1 MIKFQIK
8 ANILLIIVQLFC
20 KPIFPAEYY
29 VHNANEIRT
38 AMAQVQPG
46 DTLTMANSIWVDE
59 DIDFSGNG
67 TENNPIILRAETPGN
82 VILTGKSRLDIIG
95 SYLIV
100 DGLYFL
106 RGYLT
111 EYKVHVIDIDN
122 SSDHCRLT
130 NIAII
135 NYNPD
140 DWGLFYKWVESGG
153 TYNRVDHC
161 YFSGKTHQDAL
172 LKILIPDNGPSY
184 SRVDHNYFGDIPV
197 GKSGNGWETI
207 RIQGPEEVAVGNTI
221 VEDNFFY
228 HCDGEIEIISLKAGD
243 NDLRRNTFFECIG
256 SLTCRKNVANRIYNN
271 FFIGNGKYGTGGIRM
286 YSKDHVITNNYF
298 ENLNGDSEAR
308 GALSYM
314 TAQVGIPEVENIL
327 AAFNTIVNC
336 KYTIEVGVGKKAS
349 SGRIIPPRDL
359 KFANNIALN
368 SVGELIHYWE
378 DVTGITYEGNIMY
391 GTDIG
396 IPFTTGIDTVDPKLT
411 LAEDGLWRPESDSP
425 AIDGAVGGYPEVTID
440 IDGQPRNDGNHDIGA
455 DELSNEPILNRP
467 LTRDDVGPDW
477 LNRTDLPVAIFITKT
492 GGGSGTVTF
501 DPPNG
506 VYSKGT
512 VVTLTATPDT
522 GYQFSGWDGDLSG
535 SENPTTI
542 LMDAHKSITATF
554 IAGTDF
560 QVNDDQSS
568 ADQDSPSISVDS
580 NGNFV
585 ITWIDW
591 RGVDTDIYA
600 QRYSSDGSPIGANFK
615 VNDDPGSAEQWSPC
629 ISSDG
634 SGNFVILW
642 LDERHGNAD
651 IYAQRYSGDGSK
663 VGTNF
668 KLNDEQSSARQRTA
682 FISTDS
688 NGNFVSAWQDERN
701 GLPDI
706 YAQRYS
712 SDGSPI
718 GANFKVNDD
727 PGSAEQ
733 WSPCISSDGSGN
745 FVITWSDWRGVDT
758 DIYAQRYSS
767 DGSAIGANFKV
778 NDIQISAF
786 QWFPCISSDGSGNFV
801 IAWQDGAPIE
811 NFSPDIYAQ
820 CYDNNGNKVGTN
832 FNVHDDLG
840 SGGQWGPSI
849 SVDVDG
855 NFVITWQDGSEK
867 SDIYAQCYSS
877 GGSAK
882 GTNFRV
888 TYTNAMSKIARDV
901 KLWNGRIYNT
911 WVDENNGSDIW
922 ANVLDWNVV
931 GISVDEL
938 YQIPT
943 AFVLHQNYPNP
954 FNPSTTI
961 EFTLPKS
968 EYVELKVYNILGKE
982 VATLVSKKLYQGN
995 HTYTFDGKNLA
1006 SGIYYYQ
1013 LVAGD
1018 YREVKKMMLIK

>member
-184 SRVDHNYFGDIPV
+184 SRVDHNYFGEIPV

-634 SGNFVILW
+634 SGNFVI
-642 LDERHGNAD
+642 
-651 IYAQRYSGDGSK
+651 
-663 VGTNF
+663 
-668 KLNDEQSSARQRTA
+668 
-682 FISTDS
+682 
-688 NGNFVSAWQDERN
+688 
-701 GLPDI
+701 
-706 YAQRYS
+706 
-712 SDGSPI
+712 
-718 GANFKVNDD
+718 
-727 PGSAEQ
+727 
-733 WSPCISSDGSGN
+733 
-745 FVITWSDWRGVDT
+745 TWSDWRGVDT